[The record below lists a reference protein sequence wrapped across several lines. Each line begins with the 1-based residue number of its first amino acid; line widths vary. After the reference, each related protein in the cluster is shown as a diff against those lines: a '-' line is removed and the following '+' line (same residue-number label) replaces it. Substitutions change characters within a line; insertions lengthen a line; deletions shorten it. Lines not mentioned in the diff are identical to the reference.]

1 MAERQVGRR
10 VSTKRPA
17 AISGHPELPVADQ
30 NTSAG
35 HLELP
40 VADQNTVG
48 GVAPAA
54 DVDTSFPTRAAL
66 ARAIDVVI
74 PVPSKLNAHH
84 PSGT

>member
-1 MAERQVGRR
+1 MAERQVKRR

-17 AISGHPELPVADQ
+17 AISGHPQLPDAYQ

-35 HLELP
+35 HLVLP

>member
-30 NTSAG
+30 NT
-35 HLELP
+35 
-40 VADQNTVG
+40 VG

-54 DVDTSFPTRAAL
+54 DVEASFPTRAAL
-66 ARAIDVVI
+66 AQAVDVVI
-74 PVPSKLNAHH
+74 PVSSKLNAHH